1 MTMLWAA
8 ASEGGGGGNNFLLPN
23 ATIFVELLL
32 FLIVFGIFARWIV
45 PPLSTAMRE
54 RDEMVRKQA
63 EDREESAR
71 RLKQAEERYETA
83 LAEARA
89 EASRIRDEARAEAN
103 KVREEMRQ
111 ETDREVERIRR
122 RGEEQLAA
130 QRAETVDAL
139 RSEIG
144 GLSTELARRIAGGA
158 LADDAARRS
167 TVDRFLAELDEREP
181 ASGKGI

>member
-1 MTMLWAA
+1 MLWAA
-8 ASEGGGGGNNFLLPN
+8 AGEGGGSGNFLLPN
-23 ATIFVELLL
+23 ATIVVELLL
-32 FLIVFGIFARWIV
+32 FLIVFAVFARWIV
-45 PPLSTAMRE
+45 PPLSRAMRE

-71 RLKQAEERYETA
+71 RLKQAEERYESA

-103 KVREEMRQ
+103 KVREEMRA

-130 QRAETVDAL
+130 QRAETVRAL

-144 GLSTELARRIAGGA
+144 GLSGELARRIAGSS
-158 LADDAARRS
+158 LADDAAQRS

>member
-1 MTMLWAA
+1 MTMFWAA
-8 ASEGGGGGNNFLLPN
+8 ASEGGGGQSNFLLPN
-23 ATIFVELLL
+23 ATIVVEFLL
-32 FLIVFGIFARWIV
+32 FLIVFAIFSKWIV
-45 PPLSTAMRE
+45 PPLAKAMRE

-71 RLKQAEERYETA
+71 RIKQAEERYETA

-103 KVREEMRQ
+103 KVREEMRA

-122 RGEEQLAA
+122 EGEEQLAV
-130 QRAETVDAL
+130 QRTETVRAL

-144 GLSTELARRIAGGA
+144 GLSTELAGRIAGGA
-158 LADDAARRS
+158 LGDETARRS
-167 TVDRFLAELDEREP
+167 TVDRFLTELDERAP
-181 ASGKGI
+181 SGKGS